1 LKWHYSTQPAAEQAA
16 TVANALQ
23 VIAAAA
29 IDIRDD
35 QTRREVEAALER
47 AREALHKNDPPPPWH
62 QDQKEVFLFAERLE
76 QAAAFVETSEV
87 VQYFRTPS
95 AWDACYRR
103 WCMAGR
109 PAVDE
114 SSEEEDI
121 WDEIL
126 EGAPTS

>member
-1 LKWHYSTQPAAEQAA
+1 MTWHYSTQPASGSAA

-23 VIAAAA
+23 VIAAAV

-47 AREALHKNDPPPPWH
+47 AREALHRNDPPPPWH
-62 QDQKEVFLFAERLE
+62 QDPKEVLLFAEHLE

-87 VQYFRTPS
+87 VRYFQTPS
-95 AWDACYRR
+95 AWDASYRR

-109 PAVDE
+109 PIVDE

-121 WDEIL
+121 WDKIL